1 MSDGLSLQDRYG
13 ALTSEQVADLDR
25 ASVACGVDVTQLM
38 EVAGFQVARCAW
50 QRLGGQPGDVTVF
63 AGSGNNGG
71 DGAVAA
77 CLLAT
82 WGCQLR
88 LHALLGDKPLQGLLA
103 QHLKAA
109 AACGVEVMHQR
120 NPAELAHTHADLLI
134 DAVLGTGLH
143 AAPRGLAAAAIRF
156 MGQWGAPVLSVDV
169 PSGLDASSGEAFDPC
184 VAATITCTLGA
195 MKAGLWST
203 AARRLTGEIVV
214 ADIGIPAA
222 AWEACGLTRPVL
234 VAGGELLTVPAA
246 TE

>member
-1 MSDGLSLQDRYG
+1 MNRGPTLHERYG
-13 ALTSEQVADLDR
+13 ALTSEQVASLDR
-25 ASVACGVDVTQLM
+25 ASVASGVDVAQLM
-38 EVAGFQVARCAW
+38 EIAGFQVARCAW
-50 QRLGGQPGDVTVF
+50 RRLGDRPGDITVF

-77 CLLAT
+77 RLLAT
-82 WGCQLR
+82 WGCYVR
-88 LHALLGDKPLQGLLA
+88 LHALLGDKPLEGLLA

-120 NPAELAHTHADLLI
+120 NPAELSHTHADLLI

-143 AAPRGLAAAAIRF
+143 SAPRSLAAAAIRF
-156 MGQWGAPVLSVDV
+156 MRRWGAPVLSIDV
-169 PSGLDASSGEAFDPC
+169 PSGLDATTGDAFDPC
-184 VAATITCTLGA
+184 VTAATTCTLGA
-195 MKAGLWST
+195 VKAGLWSAG
-203 AARRLTGEIVV
+203 AAPFTGKLVV

-222 AWEACGLTRPVL
+222 AWEACGLVRPAL